1 MNDIAICCKEVRFCR
16 MLALELSALGYS
28 VTCNPRGGS
37 YRLWIVDLDTV
48 SLPANHPERGYLGI
62 TRSPDMLD
70 EETRSACIRIIS
82 PPFVTEQFCK
92 DIAALLAHEPS
103 SLHTAPLPPRLQHTP
118 LGYELD
124 GEPLA
129 LTAAEERVLTALCER
144 RGETVSRAELC
155 NILENDS
162 NEKLADVYICL
173 LRRKL
178 EAGGHP
184 RLIFT
189 VRGVGYRLQHE

>member
-1 MNDIAICCKEVRFCR
+1 MNDIAICCKNVRLCR
-16 MLALELSALGYS
+16 MLELELGALGYS
-28 VTCNPRGGS
+28 ATCNPRGGS

-48 SLPANHPERGYLGI
+48 SFPANHPERSYLGI
-62 TRSPDMLD
+62 TRALDQLD
-70 EETRSACIRIIS
+70 EDIRSACIRLIS
-82 PPFVTEQFCK
+82 PPFVTEQFGK
-92 DIAALLAHEPS
+92 DIAALLSHES
-103 SLHTAPLPPRLQHTP
+103 SSQHTVPPPPRLLRTL

-129 LTAAEERVLTALCER
+129 LTAAEERILTALYER

-155 NILENDS
+155 DILDNDS

-178 EAGGHP
+178 ESGGHP

-189 VRGVGYRLQHE
+189 VRGVGYRLQQE